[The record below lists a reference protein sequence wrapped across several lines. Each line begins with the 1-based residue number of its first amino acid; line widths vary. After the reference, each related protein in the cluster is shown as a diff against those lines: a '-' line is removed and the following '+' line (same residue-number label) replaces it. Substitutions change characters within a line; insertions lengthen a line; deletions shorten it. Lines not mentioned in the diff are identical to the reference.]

1 MIVSIIGPENHDMS
15 RVAQLLRSHGLCCL
29 NLTTILG
36 ELSQSSKHHLIS
48 HTSAS
53 IDLFSLIEGMTG
65 NAAVYGNAL
74 LNTEMC
80 KYLVDHGSPLCL
92 VYRSDTSE
100 QWWYTAPVT
109 LDFWNQPD
117 TIHYNLATR
126 FEKMFKQVSKGHKRS
141 SFLVDLSSDDKGI
154 GELNRLLSYID
165 SRYTSTRMVT
175 EREVSDLMSNDTDM
189 SIEES
194 IRKAMAELG
203 IQPNSNTSD
212 SNNQEEPKE
221 HTRAEKNSSDMSL
234 GVASDTNSTD
244 SGSAK
249 DRANTAV
256 PFVEDNTHIDST
268 RPETGHDSTDSA
280 SNSMAIK
287 ISNHHMAL
295 LFPSDLQLDTQEIDG
310 QRFYTLSV
318 ELPDWNDDALQELE
332 VVATDTSTNTPQK
345 HTETPIEQP
354 AVAKHT
360 SSHKTKHISE
370 YTTDDLTELREQKH
384 KLDARIKAARK
395 AGDDDLVKSLR
406 KQRRKVRNVI
416 NQLKDE

>member
-15 RVAQLLRSHGLCCL
+15 RVAHLLRSHGLCCL
-29 NLTTILG
+29 NLNTILG
-36 ELSQSSKHHLIS
+36 ELSQSSKHHLIA

-53 IDLFSLIEGMTG
+53 VDMISLINGMTG
-65 NAAVYGNAL
+65 NAAVYGNTL
-74 LNTEMC
+74 LNDEVC
-80 KYLVDHGSPLCL
+80 RYLVDHGSPLCL

-126 FEKMFKQVSKGHKRS
+126 FEKMFKQVSKRHKRS
-141 SFLVDLSSDDKGI
+141 SFLVDLSSEDKGVS
-154 GELNRLLSYID
+154 ELNRLFSYID

-175 EREVSDLMSNDTDM
+175 EREVSDLMSEDTGM

-203 IQPNSNTSD
+203 IQPSSNTSD
-212 SNNQEEPKE
+212 SNSQEEHRG
-221 HTRAEKNSSDMSL
+221 HTGADKNSSDTSL
-234 GVASDTNSTD
+234 GVASDTDSAD
-244 SGSAK
+244 SGSVNDSA
-249 DRANTAV
+249 DTAV
-256 PFVEDNTHIDST
+256 PFVEDNTPADSP
-268 RPETGHDSTDSA
+268 RPEMDPDSTDSA

-287 ISNHHMAL
+287 ISKHHMAL
-295 LFPSDLQLDTQEIDG
+295 LFPNDLQLDTQEIGG

-318 ELPDWNDDALQELE
+318 ELPDWNSDALQELE
-332 VVATDTSTNTPQK
+332 VVATDTSTNTPQQP
-345 HTETPIEQP
+345 TETPIEQP
-354 AVAKHT
+354 TVAKHT
-360 SSHKTKHISE
+360 SHHKTKHTSD
-370 YTTDDLTELREQKH
+370 YTTDDLLELKEQKH